1 MRSQSPET
9 FEPATLSTQL
19 VGDLAVPTGLQP
31 VKVEAV
37 GMINGLHGTGSDPAP
52 SPQRAALLTEMQ
64 TRKVTNPNAVLA
76 SGNVS
81 LVLVQGWMK
90 AGIQKGDHFD
100 IEVRVP
106 SQSETTS
113 LRGGYLLET
122 RLMEMAIL
130 DQQLR
135 HGNLL
140 ALAQGPV
147 LVDPTDDPKKD
158 RILLC
163 RGRVLR
169 GGVARKSRP
178 LGLVLMPEH
187 QNVLNSARVANA
199 VNRRFHT
206 YRNGVKVGVAKAIS
220 DELIELTVH
229 PRYKEN
235 ITRYVKVVRSLAIS
249 ESAPKRMKRI
259 AMLQDQLLEPTT
271 SADAAIQLEALGF
284 SGADALLKGIK
295 SKDPEVRFYSAEAL
309 AYLDRREAAEPLGQ
323 IAREQPAFRVFGLTA
338 LSAMQDFAAY
348 DQLQALLSLPSA
360 ETRYGAFRALWA
372 MNPNDPLV
380 KGELLGD
387 QFNYHVLDV
396 GGPAMIHVT
405 RNRLTEVILFG
416 PEQKLSPPMALNAG
430 NEIMVTSAG
439 GDEISVS
446 QFSVADGDQKRI
458 VSPRVDDVIRAVVE
472 LGGTYPDVVQVL
484 QEAKASGALAS
495 RFEVDALPEAGRM
508 YDRVARNPRGDVETD
523 TGESETS
530 AIPASPSPELF
541 SKRPAKSSSTGG
553 DGSAKSAEKFDEN
566 AVSDAETNTKKS
578 FFARILGR

>member
-446 QFSVADGDQKRI
+446 KFSVADGDQKRI
-458 VSPRVDDVIRAVVE
+458 VSTRVDDVIRAVVE